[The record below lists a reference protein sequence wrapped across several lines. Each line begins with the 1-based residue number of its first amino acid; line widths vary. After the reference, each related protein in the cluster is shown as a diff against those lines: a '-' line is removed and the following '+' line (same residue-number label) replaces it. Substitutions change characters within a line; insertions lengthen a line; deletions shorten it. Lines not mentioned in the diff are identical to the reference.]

1 MDIRS
6 LKEFCLSFPHSTEDV
21 KWEND
26 LCFSVGGKVFCIGSL
41 KDEQAANA
49 RVSFKCTPEKYAEL
63 VELDGIEPAPHVA
76 QYHWV
81 AVKEPSVLEDDD
93 YEDLI
98 TKSYM
103 LVLDKLSEDVKKSL

>member
-1 MDIRS
+1 MDIES
-6 LKEFCLSFPHSTEDV
+6 LREFCTSFPNVTEDV

-41 KDEQAANA
+41 KDKAADNA
-49 RVSFKCTPEKYAEL
+49 RVSFKCTPEKFAEL
-63 VELDGIEPAPHVA
+63 TEMDGIEPAPHVA
-76 QYHWV
+76 QFSWV
-81 AVKEPSVLEDDD
+81 AVQDPTVLEDDD

-103 LVLDKLSEDVKKSL
+103 LVLEKLPDDLKKAH